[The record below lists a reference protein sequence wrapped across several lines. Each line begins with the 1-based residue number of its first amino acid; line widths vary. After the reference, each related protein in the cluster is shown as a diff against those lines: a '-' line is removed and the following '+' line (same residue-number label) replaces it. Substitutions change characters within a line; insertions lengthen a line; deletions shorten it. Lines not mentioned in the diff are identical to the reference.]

1 MTRIRLID
9 FRKSSEYFKVT
20 GWPVKAFPLGCLRK
34 GGCQTVAVVFPD
46 LKLAKQ
52 WLYIGNRISPM
63 ETKCA
68 VCNQG
73 VGYVLCDECGN
84 PVCFN
89 CFRFANSR
97 RLCTTCVKE
106 WEAKRRWQKYA
117 EDYARMPSDEKTGLW
132 AALSPEERLMLE
144 SEVDF
149 WTSGRLQSHGRSAMW
164 KYTWLA
170 FPILGCLIVVLLF
183 SDRQLWK
190 EASATSKKLES
201 EVGSLAGS
209 VKREVVDLASTTN
222 SVSVPVSSQQPA
234 AIQLV
239 GQKLRTNGLPVTAGN
254 LRMKINPAGEGTI
267 VYSPHYFGPNRRLA
281 WIVIDGQ
288 AYSLTETSKEMTP
301 SLGTS
306 RAIPA
311 PVWKKTGLSH
321 EKALSELESSLWE

>member
-1 MTRIRLID
+1 
-9 FRKSSEYFKVT
+9 
-20 GWPVKAFPLGCLRK
+20 
-34 GGCQTVAVVFPD
+34 
-46 LKLAKQ
+46 
-52 WLYIGNRISPM
+52 M

-73 VGYVLCDECGN
+73 AGYVLCDGCGN

-89 CFRFANSR
+89 CFRFANSK

-106 WEAKRRWQKYA
+106 WEAKRRWQEYVEK
-117 EDYARMPSDEKTGLW
+117 YARMTADEKAGLW
-132 AALSPEERLMLE
+132 ETLSPEERLMLE
-144 SEVDF
+144 SELAL
-149 WTSGRLQSHGRSAMW
+149 WTSGRRLTRERSAMW

-170 FPILGCLIVVLLF
+170 FPILGCLIVFLLF

-190 EASATSKKLES
+190 QASVASKKLGS
-201 EVGSLAGS
+201 EVGSLVGS
-209 VKREVVDLASTTN
+209 VKREVVDLTSTAN
-222 SVSVPVSSQQPA
+222 SGSPPVSSQQSTP
-234 AIQLV
+234 IQLV

-281 WIVIDGQ
+281 WIVIDGE

-311 PVWKKTGLSH
+311 SVWKKTGLSR
-321 EKALSELESSLWE
+321 EKALSELETSLWE